1 VTAVLAGPVVVIGS
15 GLMGASIG
23 LSLQRAGVGVHLE
36 DADPAMV
43 RLAAQLGAGTADPL
57 EGAPALVVVAVP
69 PDHVGSV
76 VVAALTRFPD
86 TPVTDIGSVKVR
98 PLEEVAHAAPE
109 DVRRYV
115 GSHPMAGS
123 ERSGPAAASPELFDG
138 RAWAVT
144 PHADADPEAVAA
156 VDWLVRRCAAVLV
169 HMSPAEHDEAVA
181 RTSHVPHVLAVL
193 AAARLVDAP
202 GTHLQLAGQG
212 LRDVTR
218 IAAGDPSLWRQILTA
233 NSAFVGA
240 LLREVRSDL
249 DDLIAALTEQQP
261 KVEPLLTRGVKGTL
275 AIPGKHG
282 GPVRSETSV
291 FVVVPD
297 QPGELARLFA
307 DAGQAGIN
315 IEDVHIDHDPGR
327 AAGLVEISVQNG
339 AADSLVAALTER
351 GWVAHR

>member
-1 VTAVLAGPVVVIGS
+1 
-15 GLMGASIG
+15 
-23 LSLQRAGVGVHLE
+23 
-36 DADPAMV
+36 
-43 RLAAQLGAGTADPL
+43 
-57 EGAPALVVVAVP
+57 
-69 PDHVGSV
+69 
-76 VVAALTRFPD
+76 
-86 TPVTDIGSVKVR
+86 
-98 PLEEVAHAAPE
+98 
-109 DVRRYV
+109 
-115 GSHPMAGS
+115 MAGS
-123 ERSGPAAASPELFDG
+123 ERSGAAAASAELFDG

-156 VDWLVRRCAAVLV
+156 VDWLVRRCEAVLV
-169 HMSPAEHDEAVA
+169 HMGPHEHDEAVA

-202 GTHLQLAGQG
+202 GAHLQLAGQG

-218 IAAGDPSLWRQILTA
+218 IAAGDPGLWQQILTA
-233 NSAFVGA
+233 NAASVGT

-249 DDLIAALTEQQP
+249 DDLIAALTVHQP
-261 KVEPLLTRGVKGTL
+261 SVEPLLARGVRGTL

-307 DAGQAGIN
+307 DTGEAGIN

-339 AADSLVAALTER
+339 AANALALALTER